1 MKESRWRYVLT
12 HWCTSN
18 LIVSLI
24 DLGEY
29 GALHCTS
36 ERKTERERCSNW
48 YSRISQL
55 AAEWVCVC
63 VSFSGEHHYFI
74 SANRDRKV
82 MRPSSDD
89 HKRRSGYVPSLP
101 GIVSGTHGMAPREMT
116 NAFSTVP

>member
-1 MKESRWRYVLT
+1 MARFTAPVRERQ
-12 HWCTSN
+12 
-18 LIVSLI
+18 
-24 DLGEY
+24 
-29 GALHCTS
+29 S
-36 ERKTERERCSNW
+36 ERGAQIGIRALVNW
-48 YSRISQL
+48 PQSGS
-55 AAEWVCVC
+55 VCVC